1 MFKTKKSLKNLT
13 EKQIAATL
21 LEEVDTKFLPVLN
34 KVWQNGNIECLSE
47 LKELTNHLDEEH
59 YYDNWSMALIPCRNK
74 ANERIDDIALKL
86 KSKYEV
92 QNGYYKVLEPFIQK
106 YPVSVNFVGGISFD
120 PSQEFE
126 LQEEA
131 QKMENIAT
139 ALEDFQQRKM
149 HMKMLDDKASEPN
162 IKSFLKV
169 LGQIKTNA
177 MNIEKLERNKASF
190 TMLMQQIEPVQTLC
204 NMLQYEITQDMVE
217 TSPTLL
223 ELNTLIGMISK
234 REWHLLE
241 TVDEVKDYNKK
252 DGNTYVIQKILSFFE
267 EAIPAEDREKIK
279 NEMTKPYIDI
289 ATLLK
294 PLQERIKKYY
304 SFKLQ
309 LLEDQQMRLNL
320 KREETLYACYS
331 ENKACS
337 KQEKQLQCTLNSI
350 CIKNNEYETLYEM
363 TGFGSEEESIGQI
376 QKHLI
381 AIGKDAYQEVVDRY
395 EDSYK
400 TIAASVNSDLICLKS
415 KIKEEEQRQ
424 SVLKHIKMTLDELIS
439 GMKWAP
445 ASVYNNIDWNEIE
458 PSVEKAFETI
468 QRRYMEYIETR

>member
-21 LEEVDTKFLPVLN
+21 LEEVDTKFLPGLN

-47 LKELTNHLDEEH
+47 LKEITNHLDEEH
-59 YYDNWSMALIPCRNK
+59 YYENWSMALIPCRNK
-74 ANERIDDIALKL
+74 AKERIDDVKL
-86 KSKYEV
+86 ELQKKYKV

-106 YPVSVNFVGGISFD
+106 YPAPVNFVGGISFD

-131 QKMENIAT
+131 KEMENMAT
-139 ALEDFQQRKM
+139 ALENFQQGKM
-149 HMKMLDDKASEPN
+149 HMKMLDEKASESY

-169 LGQIKTNA
+169 LGQIKINA

-204 NMLQYEITQDMVE
+204 NMLQYEITQNMIE

-241 TVDEVKDYNKK
+241 TVDEVKDYNQK
-252 DGNTYVIQKILSFFE
+252 DGNSYVIHKILSFFE
-267 EAIPAEDREKIK
+267 EAIPVEDKEKIK

-337 KQEKQLQCTLNSI
+337 KQEKQLQRTLNSI
-350 CIKNNEYETLYEM
+350 CIENNEYETLYEM

-381 AIGKDAYQEVVDRY
+381 DIWKEAYQEVVDSY
-395 EDSYK
+395 ENSYK
-400 TIAASVNSDLICLKS
+400 TIAASVNSDLICLKT
-415 KIKEEEQRQ
+415 KIREEEQRQ
-424 SVLKHIKMTLDELIS
+424 STLKNVNITLDVLIS

-445 ASVYNNIDWNEIE
+445 LSAYYNIDWNEIE
-458 PSVEKAFETI
+458 PSVKEAFDKI
-468 QRRYMEYIETR
+468 QRKYMEYIEAR